1 MAPRHARPYGS
12 PVAKLLVLF
21 TVIPLLELYLL
32 ILLGNV
38 IGFWPT
44 VGIVLVTGML
54 GAWLAKR
61 EGLRVFRKWQSA
73 LAEGRM
79 PEEGVLGG
87 LLVLVG
93 GVFLVAPGVMTDVCG
108 LLLLIPPTR
117 RAIANVVR
125 AHFEQKIQQGTVRV
139 VRFDQPGARAPRAQ
153 DGVIDVE
160 GEIVEE
166 EPRAGARFPR
176 VSEEPGR

>member
-1 MAPRHARPYGS
+1 VG
-12 PVAKLLVLF
+12 KLLVLF
-21 TVIPLLELYLL
+21 TVVPLLELYLL
-32 ILLGNV
+32 ILLGNA

-61 EGLRVFRKWQSA
+61 EGLRVLHKWQAA
-73 LAEGRM
+73 LAQGRM

-93 GVFLVAPGVMTDVCG
+93 GVFLVTPGVLTDICG

-125 AHFEQKIQQGTVRV
+125 AHFEQKIQQGTVQV
-139 VRFDQPGARAPRAQ
+139 VRFQQPGPPPRAR

-160 GEIVEE
+160 GEVVEVR
-166 EPRAGARFPR
+166 EPSSSARYPR
-176 VSEEPGR
+176 ISEEPTR